1 MLDRIVYFVR
11 HGETDWNAEGR
22 LQGQVDT
29 DLNARG
35 RSQADR
41 NGRKL
46 AELISDPSEF
56 DFVASPLKRTRDTM
70 ERIRTQLNLPP
81 KDYRTDPVLVEVHFG
96 DWQGHTFEE
105 LETTEPGCFA
115 RREVDKW
122 NFLPPG
128 VDAESYDDLAERIRP
143 WFGSLRRETLCVT
156 HGGILRS
163 VFRLTEAMTPA
174 ECAALIIPQDR
185 VLRLQDGRL
194 DWL

>member
-1 MLDRIVYFVR
+1 MDRIVYFVR

-29 DLNARG
+29 DLNAKG

-46 AELISDPSEF
+46 AELISDPSKF
-56 DFVASPLKRTRDTM
+56 DFVASPLRRTRDTM
-70 ERIRTQLNLPP
+70 EHIRTQMNLPP

-105 LETTEPGCFA
+105 LEATEPGCFV

-128 VDAESYDDLAERIRP
+128 AGAESYDDLAERIRP
-143 WFGSLRRETLCVT
+143 WFEGLQRETVCVT
-156 HGGILRS
+156 HGGIVRS
-163 VFRLTEAMTPA
+163 VFRLTETMTQG

>member
-11 HGETDWNAEGR
+11 HGETNWNAEGR

-41 NGRKL
+41 NGGKL
-46 AELISDPSEF
+46 AELISDPSRF
-56 DFVASPLKRTRDTM
+56 DFVASPLRRTRDTM
-70 ERIRTQLNLPP
+70 EHIRAQMNLPP

-105 LETTEPGCFA
+105 LEAMEPGCFA

-143 WFGSLRRETLCVT
+143 WFESLRRETVCVT
-156 HGGILRS
+156 HGGIVRS
-163 VFRLTEAMTPA
+163 VFWLTGTMTQA

-185 VLRLQDGRL
+185 VLRLQGGRL